1 MKKLLLAAAACVAMS
16 STAQA
21 SFMLTSVTI
30 GGVKSKP
37 IEINRPGEA
46 CILSTALIPGMYKAQ
61 GYRLKRHSQKN
72 GNGWLRIKWTIKGIP
87 GSIVNVTCYED

>member
-16 STAQA
+16 SSAQA
-21 SFMLTSVTI
+21 AYMLTSVTI
-30 GGVKSKP
+30 HGQKSQSL
-37 IEINRPGEA
+37 ELNYPGER
-46 CILSTALIPGMYKAQ
+46 CITATARIPGLYKAQ
-61 GYRLKRHSQKN
+61 GYKLKRHSLKQ